1 MSQVVS
7 KSILVIG
14 TDLHFCYL
22 MRRYIHESDR
32 PFLLAHPGEDTL
44 SRVLN
49 EKPAL
54 IILEAET
61 PETKNY
67 QILRELKS
75 NLSTAQVPVILCSWN
90 DDETRGLAE
99 GANLYLRMPILY
111 GDFLATLNNLG
122 V

>member
-1 MSQVVS
+1 MSQVVN

-22 MRRYIHESDR
+22 MRRYIRESDHL
-32 PFLLAHPGEDTL
+32 FLLAHPGEDAL
-44 SRVLN
+44 HRVLN
-49 EKPAL
+49 QKPAL

-75 NLSTAQVPVILCSWN
+75 DPSTAHVPVILCSWN
-90 DDETRGLAE
+90 DDETRGLVE